1 MNQTLVID
9 ASGLKTFSLN
19 GSQLIRKPGLSLIK
33 INGAPIGAL
42 PYPVLLGSNTVQHG
56 YPNMAIKYA
65 YSLVSGVMQILI
77 TIQNATDGP
86 LCNPKF
92 QLPTLNIVGPITTND
107 KWWGETYVRDN
118 NEGAPDF
125 QHPTHAFYSFCP
137 TLGSSIHVKSHFR
150 SQTLV
155 DSNQLYVNCTI
166 PPRGSVTINVV
177 WNITADTSLPGL
189 FGPYRSDYINE
200 IGLTAIPAD
209 SRVCFQAYVSTNP
222 KMVNPANPYGYQ
234 ELRLDTPDGIN
245 AAIAMLK
252 PAIGKTQGMFIVDPQ
267 GVQSRG
273 QQIRSEWLDTLP
285 PETLANLPTL
295 FAWGKTNG
303 VSIGIGVRPSA
314 VIVPENFSTDQIWI
328 LSPDQFPYV
337 GQRIKN
343 ALAMGMSGPIYW
355 DTLGYSLADANLI
368 SYMRGILGPT
378 IKTYTE
384 AWTALS
390 INDSGTYAPGPVG
403 PQWNSAYSLTD
414 CQLARFLQP
423 SMNIISEVM
432 QVDPA
437 AHIEACKAQNIAP
450 LFDVDEVSTVIP
462 LLP

>member
-1 MNQTLVID
+1 MMTTFSID
-9 ASGLKTFSLN
+9 SGGLKSIVLGGTNLISSPGLNLIEINGVKIGPPTRATFS
-19 GSQLIRKPGLSLIK
+19 GS
-33 INGAPIGAL
+33 
-42 PYPVLLGSNTVQHG
+42 TTEHG
-56 YPNMAIKYA
+56 YSNLAATYS
-65 YSLVSGVMQILI
+65 YSLVNGVLQIPV
-77 TIQNATDGP
+77 TIQNATNDW
-86 LCNPKF
+86 LTNFRF
-92 QLPTLNIVGPITTND
+92 QLPTLNIAGPITTND
-107 KWWGETYVRDN
+107 KWWGETYVRQN

-125 QHPTHAFYSFCP
+125 QHPTHAFYSFGP
-137 TLGSSIHVKSHFR
+137 TLGSAIHVKSHFR

-166 PPRGSVTINVV
+166 PPRGSATINVV

-189 FGPYRSDYINE
+189 FGPYRSDYVNE
-200 IGLTAIPAD
+200 IGLTTIPAD
-209 SRVCFQAYVSTNP
+209 SRIVFQAYVSTNP

-234 ELRLDTPDGIN
+234 ELRLDTPGGID

-273 QQIRSEWLDTLP
+273 QSIRSEWLDTLP
-285 PETLANLPTL
+285 PETLDNLPTL

-314 VIVPENFSTDQIWI
+314 VIVPENFSTDQSWT
-328 LSPDQFPYV
+328 LSPDQYPYV

-343 ALAMGMSGPIYW
+343 AMAMGIGEPIYF

-368 SYMRGILGPT
+368 SYMRGIIGTT
-378 IKTYTE
+378 IKTYSE

-390 INDSGTYAPGPVG
+390 IKDSGAYAPGPVG
-403 PQWNSAYSLTD
+403 PQWNSAYSFTD